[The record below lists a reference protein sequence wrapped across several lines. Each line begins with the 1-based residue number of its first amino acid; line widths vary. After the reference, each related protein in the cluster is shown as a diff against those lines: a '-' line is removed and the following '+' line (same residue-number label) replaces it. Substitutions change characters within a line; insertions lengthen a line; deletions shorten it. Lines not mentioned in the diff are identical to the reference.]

1 MSLLA
6 KRKAE
11 ALFQHGRSP
20 IYQLAKAVG
29 TRREALCPI
38 DPDPS
43 GLEFGC
49 SGTEGRLH
57 RRKSVSPGAE
67 NMGRSETVS
76 ENNASNTDSCGSSMP
91 VLGGQS

>member
-67 NMGRSETVS
+67 NMTTKPKKSKVS
-76 ENNASNTDSCGSSMP
+76 NKKSKTWYVEKYMRIA
-91 VLGGQS
+91 